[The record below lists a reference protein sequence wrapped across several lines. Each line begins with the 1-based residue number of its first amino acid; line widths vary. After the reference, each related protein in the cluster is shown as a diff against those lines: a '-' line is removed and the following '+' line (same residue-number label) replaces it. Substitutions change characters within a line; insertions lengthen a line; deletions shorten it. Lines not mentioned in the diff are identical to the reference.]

1 MPNERFINGIM
12 LFAPGTFGFYF
23 HRLISL
29 LMLSKEKKV
38 VETNGGKNPVST
50 GNLHHTSTKVKLKTN
65 DVQLFFRISLSDDII
80 SFLSLTN
87 IKKRKHVLF
96 FF

>member
-1 MPNERFINGIM
+1 
-12 LFAPGTFGFYF
+12 
-23 HRLISL
+23 
-29 LMLSKEKKV
+29 MLSKEKKV

-87 IKKRKHVLF
+87 IILKNANTF
-96 FF
+96 FSFFRVFSSFFTFCSCFF